1 MALDT
6 STTQVIRS
14 ERTARWRAYPTLVK
28 SLQTGLLVL
37 TGIAGFSSAHAPDT
51 NLVVWAGLAASLSLS
66 IGGSTVLNMVYD
78 RDIDGLMQRTCSRPL
93 PTGIVSLREA
103 LIVGTLATG
112 LGILLALR
120 LSPLYGLL
128 IVSGVFFDL
137 VVYTLWMKRRSPWS
151 VVWGGLAGA
160 VPILAGR
167 ALALGAVDAAGI
179 ALCLSVFLW
188 IPTHILTFSLRYE
201 SDYRRARIPTM
212 PQRYGHRATRLAI
225 SLSSLGAAF
234 AMTLAALLIGM
245 GPGYLRL
252 LGVLSLGLVGL
263 AIRST
268 LRPSPS
274 LNFALFKYAS
284 VFMLSGMIVIVLET
298 MA

>member
-1 MALDT
+1 
-6 STTQVIRS
+6 
-14 ERTARWRAYPTLVK
+14 
-28 SLQTGLLVL
+28 
-37 TGIAGFSSAHAPDT
+37 
-51 NLVVWAGLAASLSLS
+51 
-66 IGGSTVLNMVYD
+66 
-78 RDIDGLMQRTCSRPL
+78 
-93 PTGIVSLREA
+93 
-103 LIVGTLATG
+103 
-112 LGILLALR
+112 
-120 LSPLYGLL
+120 
-128 IVSGVFFDL
+128 

-151 VVWGGLAGA
+151 VVWGGIAGA

-167 ALALGAVDAAGI
+167 ALALDAIDAAGI

-212 PQRYGHRATRLAI
+212 PQRYGDRATRLAI
-225 SLSSLGAAF
+225 SLSSLGAAM
-234 AMTLAALLIGM
+234 AMTFAALQIGM

-252 LGVLSLGLVGL
+252 LGVLGLGLVGL
-263 AIRST
+263 ALRSA
-268 LRPSPS
+268 LRPSAS